1 MYTRRDLGKL
11 ALAGL
16 PAVVLAKPSSK
27 VRGVMIGAQ
36 SYSFRDRSLDDTLKA
51 MGEVGL
57 TYLELWQGHVE
68 PRGAREEVRKWRL
81 SVSMDEIKKI
91 RAKCDAAGVTL
102 YAFNYSFRDDFSDA
116 EIERGFEFAHALGVK
131 YLTASGTVTVAKR
144 ISPFAEKA
152 KVFVGMHNHS
162 NIKPN
167 EFARP
172 DDFAEAMRG
181 TSSYIGVNLDTGHFT
196 AAGFDPVDYLAKNH
210 ERVFVVH
217 IKDRKKNQG
226 ANMPFGEGETP
237 NREVLQLLRD
247 KKWAIPA
254 MIEYEYKGADT
265 VVEVKKCYA
274 WMKQAL
280 K

>member
-237 NREVLQLLRD
+237 NREVLRLLRD

-265 VVEVKKCYA
+265 VAEVKKCYA

>member
-116 EIERGFEFAHALGVK
+116 EIERGFEFAQALGVK
-131 YLTASGTVTVAKR
+131 YLTASGTVSVAKR

>member
-11 ALAGL
+11 ALASL
-16 PAVVLAKPSSK
+16 PVAALAKPNSR
-27 VRGVMIGAQ
+27 VRGVMMGAQ
-36 SYSFRDRSLDDTLKA
+36 SYSFRDRSLDDAIKA
-51 MGEVGL
+51 MGEIGL
-57 TYLELWQGHVE
+57 SYVELWQGHVE
-68 PRGAREEVRKWRL
+68 PRGSREEVRKWRL
-81 SVSMDEIKKI
+81 SVPMEEIRKV
-91 RAKCDAAGVTL
+91 RAKLDAAGINL
-102 YAFNYSFRDDFSDA
+102 YAYNYSFRDDFSDA

-144 ISPFAEKA
+144 ISPFAERA

-172 DDFAEAMRG
+172 DDFAEAMRD

-196 AAGFDPVDYLAKNH
+196 AAGFDPVDYLAKH
-210 ERVFVVH
+210 HDRIYVIH

-226 ANMPFGEGETP
+226 PNVAFGLGDTP
-237 NREVLQLLRD
+237 NREVLCMLRD
-247 KKWAIPA
+247 KKWPIPA

-265 VVEVKKCYA
+265 VAEVKKCYA
-274 WMKQAL
+274 WMKQAV

>member
-1 MYTRRDLGKL
+1 MFNRRDLGKL
-11 ALAGL
+11 AVASLPLA
-16 PAVVLAKPSSK
+16 AWAKPKSK

-36 SYSFRDRSLDDTLKA
+36 SYSFRDRSVDDAIKA

-57 TYLELWQGHVE
+57 SYVELWQGHVE
-68 PRGAREEVRKWRL
+68 PRGTRDEVRKWRQ
-81 SVSMDEIKKI
+81 SVPMDEIKKI
-91 RAKCDAAGVTL
+91 RAKLDAAGINL

-131 YLTASGTVTVAKR
+131 YLTASGTVTVARR

-162 NIKPN
+162 NLKPN

-172 DDFAEAMRG
+172 DDFAEAMKG
-181 TSSYIGVNLDTGHFT
+181 TSNYIGVNLDTGHFT
-196 AAGFDPVDYLAKNH
+196 AAGFNPAEYLAQHH
-210 ERVFVVH
+210 ERVFVIHV
-217 IKDRKKNQG
+217 KDRRKNQG
-226 ANMPFGEGETP
+226 PNTEFGQGDTP
-237 NREVLQLLRD
+237 NREVLRLLRD

-265 VVEVKKCYA
+265 VAEVKKCYA

-280 K
+280 A

>member
-11 ALAGL
+11 ALASL
-16 PAVVLAKPSSK
+16 PAAALAKPDSK

-36 SYSFRDRSLDDTLKA
+36 SYSFRDRSLDDALKA
-51 MGEVGL
+51 MDQIGL
-57 TYLELWQGHVE
+57 SYLELWQGHVE
-68 PRGAREEVRKWRL
+68 PRGSREDVRKWRL
-81 SVSMDEIKKI
+81 SVSMDEIRKI
-91 RAKCDAAGVTL
+91 RAKIDAAGIHL

-131 YLTASGTVTVAKR
+131 YLTASGTVSVARR

-181 TSSYIGVNLDTGHFT
+181 TSRYIGVNLDIGHFT
-196 AAGFDPVDYLAKNH
+196 AAGFDPAEYLAQHH
-210 ERVFVVH
+210 ERVFVIH
-217 IKDRKKNQG
+217 LKDRKKNQG
-226 ANMPFGEGETP
+226 PNVPFGQGDTP
-237 NREVLQLLRD
+237 VRQVLRLLRD
-247 KKWAIPA
+247 RKWAIPA

-265 VVEVKKCYA
+265 VEEVKKCYA
-274 WMKQAL
+274 WCKQAL
-280 K
+280 A

>member
-11 ALAGL
+11 ALASL
-16 PAVVLAKPSSK
+16 PVAALAKSNSK

-36 SYSFRDRSLDDTLKA
+36 SYSFRDRSLDDAIKA
-51 MGEVGL
+51 MGEIGL
-57 TYLELWQGHVE
+57 SYLELWQGHVE
-68 PRGAREEVRKWRL
+68 PRGSREDVRKWRQ

-91 RAKCDAAGVTL
+91 RAKFEAAGINL

-131 YLTASGTVTVAKR
+131 YLTASGTVSVARR

-162 NIKPN
+162 QIKPN

-172 DDFAEAMRG
+172 GDFAEAMRG

-196 AAGFDPVDYLAKNH
+196 AAGFDPAAYLAQH
-210 ERVFVVH
+210 HDRVFVIH
-217 IKDRKKNQG
+217 LKDRKKNQG
-226 ANMPFGEGETP
+226 ANMAFGQGETP
-237 NREVLQLLRD
+237 NREVLHLLRD

-265 VVEVKKCYA
+265 VEEVKKCYA
-274 WMKQAL
+274 WCKQAL
-280 K
+280 A

>member
-254 MIEYEYKGADT
+254 MVEYEYKGADT
-265 VVEVKKCYA
+265 VVEVKKCYD